1 MGKIAFVTGASR
13 GIGHAIG
20 KELLAVGCRVAL
32 GYLSNEKG
40 AGELADNYEHAIAV
54 QVDVSCR
61 EAIRKAVSL
70 SQNHF
75 GGEIDILVNNGAIA
89 QEKPFSTITD
99 SDWDNML
106 ATNLRGPFVF
116 CQEVVPGML
125 KNRWGRIVNIVSI
138 GGQWGGYNQVHYAA
152 AKAGL
157 INLTQ
162 SLAKIYSKDGITANA
177 VSPGLVATDMTHAEL
192 STKAGKDKVGNI
204 PMGRTGTVAEVA
216 CVVRFLCSEEASYIT
231 GQTINVNGGMYFG

>member
-20 KELLAVGCRVAL
+20 KELLAVGYRVAL
-32 GYLSNEKG
+32 GYLSHEKG
-40 AGELADNYEHAIAV
+40 ARELADSNENALSV
-54 QVDVSCR
+54 QVDVSRR

-75 GGEIDILVNNGAIA
+75 GGKIDILINNGAIA

-106 ATNLRGPFVF
+106 ATNLRGPFAF

-125 KNRWGRIVNIVSI
+125 ENRWGRIVNIVSI

-162 SLAKIYSKDGITANA
+162 SLAKIYSKYGITANA
-177 VSPGLVATDMTHAEL
+177 VSPGLVATDMTYAEL
-192 STKAGKDKVGNI
+192 STEAGKEKVEKI
-204 PMGRTGTVAEVA
+204 PIGRTGTVVEIG